1 MGKTSRSRSI
11 VQKLSLFLAAT
22 LAAQCLLFTGFL
34 LLGGTVE
41 RLDQNA
47 MDILSEQTLNRK
59 NYLESDMVQRWSVM
73 EQTQA
78 GIAAAVQSYLAD
90 NDMTYDQLAPDEPRT
105 NALLAQLSDEL
116 IGMIRRNSTTGAF
129 LILNGSAPLSRPKG
143 DQEYSMAGLHLRDMD
158 PKSTLSTNSDLLA
171 ERSSSE
177 LVRSLGLTTD
187 INWSPTFTVGA
198 KDDAYYRPLLAA
210 LDHPGA
216 DPADLGY
223 WTPAHTLDNDQTQI
237 ITYSQ
242 PLLAPDGTP
251 YGILGVEL
259 TVDYLRRQLPYTEL
273 NTDKDAS
280 YLLVVTTDSMTN
292 ATSFQS
298 IVTSGPAAKWLFGEG
313 SLFQF
318 QGEPYYHSIHQAL
331 ERSSRVGTPVY
342 GSIHY
347 LTLYNS
353 NTPFQG
359 QRWALI
365 GVTDSAS
372 LFSFSHSVVRSV
384 LLLCLI
390 LLAVSICLAL
400 LAGSIFSA
408 PIRALA
414 QDVRALDPNGPV
426 ELKST
431 HVREIDDLAHSIEL
445 LSRDVAA
452 YSSRLSQIVE
462 LTQIPLAAFQ
472 ISPDLPSAYY
482 TSDFF
487 PLLGRPEPERPLTCA
502 EFLQVLED
510 LDRYRDEESEY
521 GDASI
526 YKLPAAQS
534 SACRWLRLQTVR
546 SDRTLLGVLVDVTE
560 EVVEKRRI
568 EYERDYDL
576 LTSLLN
582 RRAFQA
588 RLDRMSAHPD
598 AICHG
603 AMLMMDLDNLKYLND
618 TYGHDCGDEYIRCA
632 ADVLRRFTV
641 YSGLA
646 ARISGDEF
654 YLFFSGYDQR
664 EGLQQVI
671 AQLRSEM
678 AAAAIGLPDGQN
690 YRLRASA
697 GVAWYPE
704 DSSSLQE
711 LVRFA
716 DFAMYEAK
724 NASKGGLRDF
734 DIQSYQRDSFLLYS
748 RGELNRI
755 LDEEAVDFAFQ
766 PILCCAT
773 GAVLGYEGLMRPR
786 SSALPSPLDLL
797 RIARAQ
803 SKLHQIERLTW
814 FKGMEA
820 FHALPGK
827 PDGCL
832 CFLNSLASQ
841 ALTMQEL
848 SQFDARYAPY
858 LGRIVMELTE
868 SDELNDDATRLKQ
881 QRCQRFG
888 MHIAMDDFGTGYSN
902 DSVLLNISPDF
913 VKVDMGI
920 IRGIDQDKNRQT
932 LFRNLVSLCREM
944 RVQVI
949 AEGVETAEELRT
961 VVALGADYLQGYYLS
976 RPAFQPA
983 PVSEKALQE
992 LRAAWNSREETTLPP
1007 S

>member
-158 PKSTLSTNSDLLA
+158 PKSTLSTNSDLLV

-318 QGEPYYHSIHQAL
+318 HGEPYYHSIHQAL

-342 GSIHY
+342 GSVHY

-390 LLAVSICLAL
+390 PLIK
-400 LAGSIFSA
+400 G
-408 PIRALA
+408 
-414 QDVRALDPNGPV
+414 
-426 ELKST
+426 LK
-431 HVREIDDLAHSIEL
+431 
-445 LSRDVAA
+445 
-452 YSSRLSQIVE
+452 
-462 LTQIPLAAFQ
+462 
-472 ISPDLPSAYY
+472 
-482 TSDFF
+482 
-487 PLLGRPEPERPLTCA
+487 
-502 EFLQVLED
+502 
-510 LDRYRDEESEY
+510 
-521 GDASI
+521 
-526 YKLPAAQS
+526 
-534 SACRWLRLQTVR
+534 
-546 SDRTLLGVLVDVTE
+546 
-560 EVVEKRRI
+560 
-568 EYERDYDL
+568 
-576 LTSLLN
+576 
-582 RRAFQA
+582 
-588 RLDRMSAHPD
+588 
-598 AICHG
+598 
-603 AMLMMDLDNLKYLND
+603 
-618 TYGHDCGDEYIRCA
+618 
-632 ADVLRRFTV
+632 
-641 YSGLA
+641 
-646 ARISGDEF
+646 
-654 YLFFSGYDQR
+654 
-664 EGLQQVI
+664 
-671 AQLRSEM
+671 
-678 AAAAIGLPDGQN
+678 
-690 YRLRASA
+690 
-697 GVAWYPE
+697 
-704 DSSSLQE
+704 
-711 LVRFA
+711 
-716 DFAMYEAK
+716 
-724 NASKGGLRDF
+724 
-734 DIQSYQRDSFLLYS
+734 
-748 RGELNRI
+748 
-755 LDEEAVDFAFQ
+755 
-766 PILCCAT
+766 
-773 GAVLGYEGLMRPR
+773 
-786 SSALPSPLDLL
+786 
-797 RIARAQ
+797 
-803 SKLHQIERLTW
+803 
-814 FKGMEA
+814 
-820 FHALPGK
+820 
-827 PDGCL
+827 
-832 CFLNSLASQ
+832 
-841 ALTMQEL
+841 
-848 SQFDARYAPY
+848 
-858 LGRIVMELTE
+858 
-868 SDELNDDATRLKQ
+868 
-881 QRCQRFG
+881 
-888 MHIAMDDFGTGYSN
+888 
-902 DSVLLNISPDF
+902 
-913 VKVDMGI
+913 
-920 IRGIDQDKNRQT
+920 
-932 LFRNLVSLCREM
+932 
-944 RVQVI
+944 
-949 AEGVETAEELRT
+949 
-961 VVALGADYLQGYYLS
+961 
-976 RPAFQPA
+976 
-983 PVSEKALQE
+983 
-992 LRAAWNSREETTLPP
+992 
-1007 S
+1007 